1 MDRTQKAMKDLQR
14 LAGAVLLVLGIS
26 SVVLMAAAMTPIKH
40 TPWVLA
46 GPVVMML
53 AGAYLANKAGA

>member
-1 MDRTQKAMKDLQR
+1 MKDLQR